1 MAINESTYI
10 KNKAHTLKI
19 IGEKSEEEL
28 IEWANKLIPE
38 ERRIKNL
45 KEKKLGD
52 GLFWIDLLAAIEPR
66 CIRWDLVVKENPTDK
81 DKEMNAKYALSVAR
95 GLGAMIFV
103 VWEDITEIKSKLLL
117 TLLGSLYEVAQGR
130 QKENQN

>member
-1 MAINESTYI
+1 MGFSS
-10 KNKAHTLKI
+10 K
-19 IGEKSEEEL
+19 
-28 IEWANKLIPE
+28 
-38 ERRIKNL
+38 R
-45 KEKKLGD
+45 
-52 GLFWIDLLAAIEPR
+52 
-66 CIRWDLVVKENPTDK
+66 NPTDK

-117 TLLGSLYEVAQGR
+117 TLLGSLYEVAQSR